1 MATKLE
7 EIAEKARSETKLRF
21 TSLCHHITPERVWDS
36 LCHIPARSSSGV
48 DGVSVEE
55 AKETFNQWCQP
66 MLQSVY
72 RKGYKAPPVRR
83 VWIPK
88 PGKMEKRPIGVPCIA
103 DRALQRSASEVLSA
117 IYEQDFLPCSFG
129 GRPGLGAHHAL
140 STLNEIISGKKV
152 GWVFEA
158 DLKNFFGSLD
168 HGWLLQFI
176 EHRVGDERLLN
187 LIKRWLKAG
196 VMDENELQTSEV
208 GTPQGGSISVLLS
221 NVYLHYAL
229 DLWFEK
235 IVKPRM
241 RGEVYLVR
249 YIDDFVV
256 CFQYRSDAKRFQS
269 ALSKRLAKFSL
280 ELEPNKT
287 RLVEFGR
294 FAHRDAKKWNRKM
307 ETFYFLGF
315 THFCTRN
322 RQGNF
327 MVGRKTEKTRMR
339 RSLTKMRELLREIRH
354 HQVKDQAKSI
364 NQVLRGHYNY
374 YGLGGNHR
382 SLWAIYRTTEKH
394 FQLLFNA

>member
-1 MATKLE
+1 M
-7 EIAEKARSETKLRF
+7 
-21 TSLCHHITPERVWDS
+21 
-36 LCHIPARSSSGV
+36 
-48 DGVSVEE
+48 
-55 AKETFNQWCQP
+55 
-66 MLQSVY
+66 
-72 RKGYKAPPVRR
+72 
-83 VWIPK
+83 
-88 PGKMEKRPIGVPCIA
+88 
-103 DRALQRSASEVLSA
+103 
-117 IYEQDFLPCSFG
+117 
-129 GRPGLGAHHAL
+129 
-140 STLNEIISGKKV
+140 
-152 GWVFEA
+152 
-158 DLKNFFGSLD
+158 
-168 HGWLLQFI
+168 
-176 EHRVGDERLLN
+176 
-187 LIKRWLKAG
+187 
-196 VMDENELQTSEV
+196 
-208 GTPQGGSISVLLS
+208 LLS

-235 IVKPRM
+235 VVKPRM

-339 RSLTKMRELLREIRH
+339 RSLTKLRELLREIRH

-374 YGLGGNHR
+374 YGLGETIAHYGR
-382 SLWAIYRTTEKH
+382 YTE
-394 FQLLFNA
+394 